1 MLQGTPVY
9 RTAVPVDDIAW
20 GKHADRKANVEA
32 APRWRYI
39 VEVVTGSCRGAGT
52 PNMAT
57 IQLFGTGGES
67 QVFRIGDDNDNDD
80 GPGFA
85 RDSVKHYAISAANL
99 GSLRRVHLKKDKQR
113 SSELG
118 SGWFL
123 ERVVVTG
130 PEGNT
135 TTFPCHQWIGEPD
148 DHSGAGV
155 HFKPLRCCMQRAQV
169 RMLLRHAKLCRLMHM
184 RTCLA

>member
-1 MLQGTPVY
+1 MQEEPGMLQGTPVY
-9 RTAVPVDDIAW
+9 RCAIPLSEPRQRPKESPADVPQ
-20 GKHADRKANVEA
+20 
-32 APRWRYI
+32 WRYI
-39 VEVVTGSCRGAGT
+39 VEFVTGSYRGAGT

-57 IQLFGTGGES
+57 MQLFGTNGQS
-67 QVFRIGDDNDNDD
+67 SVFRIGDDNDNDN

-85 RDSVKHYAISAANL
+85 RDSVKHYAISSSSL
-99 GSLRRVHLKKDKQR
+99 GAIRRIHLKKDLQK

-130 PEGNT
+130 PDGNA

-148 DHSGAGV
+148 DGSGA
-155 HFKPLRCCMQRAQV
+155 RALFQPIES
-169 RMLLRHAKLCRLMHM
+169 A
-184 RTCLA
+184 T